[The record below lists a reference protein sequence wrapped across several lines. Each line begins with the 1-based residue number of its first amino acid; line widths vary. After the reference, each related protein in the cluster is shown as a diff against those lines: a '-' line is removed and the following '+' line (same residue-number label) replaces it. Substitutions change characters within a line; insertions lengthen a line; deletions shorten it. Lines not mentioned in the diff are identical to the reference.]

1 MRQIWEAIVR
11 QFDEK
16 RNFALATILSV
27 EGSSPR
33 KVGAKILALDNGE
46 LVGTIGGGLF
56 EANVCDVAR
65 VCLNSG
71 VSVRRRFAFLG
82 KDIESDQMICGGSV
96 EVLIEFV
103 SADSQIKEKIYRK
116 LLGSLDARVS
126 SFLLKKINLAEGE
139 SISGEIQHLCVDDRG
154 SRFGDFPD
162 ADECVGSIPPR
173 RLIKPAQFLTTSEKT
188 PPVLLEWVFPR
199 NVVYIFGAGHVGA
212 ALCHL
217 ASYVDFEVVMIDDRD
232 EYANPENLPDAS
244 ETIVANFENAFS
256 SISIDQ
262 DSYIVIV
269 TKGHAHDR
277 TTLSHALKTKACYIG
292 MIGSQ
297 RKTKLIFDSLV
308 NEGFAESDLERV
320 HAPIGLSIGGETPQE
335 IAVSIVAELIQA
347 RTNKLN
353 RKRDQKNA

>member
-1 MRQIWEAIVR
+1 LM
-11 QFDEK
+11 
-16 RNFALATILSV
+16 
-27 EGSSPR
+27 
-33 KVGAKILALDNGE
+33 
-46 LVGTIGGGLF
+46 
-56 EANVCDVAR
+56 
-65 VCLNSG
+65 
-71 VSVRRRFAFLG
+71 
-82 KDIESDQMICGGSV
+82 
-96 EVLIEFV
+96 
-103 SADSQIKEKIYRK
+103 
-116 LLGSLDARVS
+116 
-126 SFLLKKINLAEGE
+126 GE

-320 HAPIGLSIGGETPQE
+320 HAPIGLNIGGETPQE

-353 RKRDQKNA
+353 RRRDQKNA